1 MHGDVNP
8 FSIGLTTKPLYPHD
22 NLHSSLKHLF
32 GSPTTP
38 IDKAGPAT
46 RNSEVKYSK
55 TVSSSSSYKSSNNYQ
70 QNPSSDPQN
79 QTAFILKNEDKK
91 KKKIQAKLTRGN
103 GGDEKVEEWAW
114 KWAWVAAMGA

>member
-55 TVSSSSSYKSSNNYQ
+55 TVSSSSSYKSNNNYQ

-79 QTAFILKNEDKK
+79 QTVFILKNEDKK
-91 KKKIQAKLTRGN
+91 KKKKKSKLSLPEEMVGTRRLKNGHGN
-103 GGDEKVEEWAW
+103 GRG
-114 KWAWVAAMGA
+114 